1 MSTNTKKRTLV
12 WFAGIII
19 LYVGICLLYY
29 SIQESFIFHPKKLT
43 AGHVFICDK
52 DFEELTIN
60 TSDGYGLNGVLVK
73 SDSSKGLILFLHGSG
88 SNIDKYITKRKIA
101 SIYADLGYDIFLLDY
116 RGYGKSEGKITN
128 EKQFTDDLDRV
139 YSYIKNMYEEK
150 DIVIIGFSLGT
161 FAGAYLAS
169 ENNPRL
175 LILESAGYSGKER
188 IRKRFFFLPL
198 SLLSK
203 YEFEAYKYL
212 KNTNTPTAIFM
223 GSEDP
228 LTSDKRWHQILKP
241 GDKFTILEGEL
252 HTDFAHNKQYIDEL
266 RELLGII

>member
-1 MSTNTKKRTLV
+1 MNKKKRILV
-12 WFAGIII
+12 WIGGIIF
-19 LYVGICLLYY
+19 LYAGICLLYY
-29 SIQESFIFHPKKLT
+29 SIQESFIFHPKKLP
-43 AGHVFICDK
+43 AGHVFKCDK

-88 SNIDKYITKRKIA
+88 SNIDKYIARRKID
-101 SIYADLGYDIFLLDY
+101 SIYTDLGYDTFLLDY
-116 RGYGKSEGKITN
+116 RGYGKSEGKIKN

-139 YSYIKNMYEEK
+139 YSYMKNMYEEK

-161 FAGAYLAS
+161 FAAAYLAS
-169 ENNPRL
+169 ENYPRL

-188 IRKRFFFLPL
+188 LRKRFFFLPL

-212 KNTNTPTAIFM
+212 NNTKTPTAIFM

-228 LTSDKRWHQILKP
+228 LTSDERWHQILKP
-241 GDKFTILEGEL
+241 GDKFTILEGEP
-252 HTDFAHNKQYIDEL
+252 HADYAHNKQYIDEL
-266 RELLGII
+266 KLLLK